1 MAYPRITTVRGRR
14 YLQQVESVWD
24 PKRKRSIT
32 RVLAHLGPC
41 DANGKLL
48 HPPRARV
55 ESVHS
60 AFPAGPLAVFFAASR
75 ELRLQD
81 RIRDVLSL
89 DEREAAI
96 LLALGLNQ
104 ASARV
109 PLYRLPN
116 WVQASPLPRWL
127 SLDPTSLTPRSFEEA
142 LATLCHLT
150 PEKTWEDR
158 GLLLQHELTR
168 AWRGSSREPAGAYY
182 DITKQPYYGSHCP
195 YGQLGHDERGTA
207 PVIGFGMVVSKE
219 HHHPI
224 LCRTLPGGQN
234 DSLSVAPVLEMLQA
248 EGLRRLLLVMDKGM
262 TSKPNVEKAVD
273 AGYDVVGSVRGW
285 SREAV
290 AYASQWPGEEL
301 ERAEH
306 VVGTSHGG
314 AVYARAFTA
323 PLMGFPKLRLAV
335 VENLSRKAEDRQ
347 ARDLL
352 LQELEGPVA
361 SKRLK
366 EIRSELGEVVVPS
379 VGRRGFRVDP
389 KAVEVERALDGRFLL
404 FSTELGLDGREM
416 YQTYFAKDAI
426 EKAFRTSKG
435 ELSLGPARYRRKD
448 RLDAYSTVVYIAYLL
463 WSWAERRLRKKYP
476 ERHLSEALRLLESVS
491 WVRFGAGKS
500 VREWTTRLTEEQEK
514 LLSAV
519 GAVQYVATY

>member
-24 PKRKRSIT
+24 PKRKRSVT

-48 HPPRARV
+48 RPPQARV

-60 AFPAGPLAVFFAASR
+60 AFPVGPLAVFFAAAR
-75 ELRLQD
+75 ELEVQD
-81 RIRDVLSL
+81 RIRQVLSL
-89 DEREAAI
+89 DDRNAAI
-96 LLALGLNQ
+96 LLALALNQ

-116 WVQASPLPRWL
+116 WVRASPLPRWL
-127 SLDPTSLTPRSFEEA
+127 SLEAESLSPRSFEEA
-142 LATLCHLT
+142 LGHLCHLT

-158 GLLLQHELTR
+158 GLVLQQELTR
-168 AWRGSSREPAGAYY
+168 AWRGRSREPAGAYY

-224 LCRTLPGGQN
+224 LCRALPGGQN
-234 DSLSVAPVLEMLQA
+234 DSLSVTPVLELLQA
-248 EGLRRLLLVMDKGM
+248 QGLRRLTLVMDKGM
-262 TSKPNVEKAVD
+262 TSKANVERAVA
-273 AGYDVVGSVRGW
+273 AGYSVIGSVRGW

-290 AYASQWPGEEL
+290 AYASRWPGEEL

-314 AVYARAFTA
+314 AVYARAFAA
-323 PLMGFPKLRLAV
+323 PLMGSPMRVAV

-361 SKRLK
+361 AKRLK
-366 EIRSELGEVVVPS
+366 EIRAELGAVVAPS
-379 VGRRGFRVDP
+379 TGRRGFRVDP
-389 KAVEVERALDGRFLL
+389 QAVEVERALDGRFLL
-404 FSTELGLDGREM
+404 FATELGLDGREM
-416 YQTYFAKDAI
+416 YRRYFAKDAI

-448 RLDAYSTVVYIAYLL
+448 RLDAYSTVVYLAYLL
-463 WSWAERRLRKKYP
+463 WSWAERRLREKYP
-476 ERHLSEALRLLESVS
+476 EYHLGEALRLLENVS

-514 LLSAV
+514 LLAAV